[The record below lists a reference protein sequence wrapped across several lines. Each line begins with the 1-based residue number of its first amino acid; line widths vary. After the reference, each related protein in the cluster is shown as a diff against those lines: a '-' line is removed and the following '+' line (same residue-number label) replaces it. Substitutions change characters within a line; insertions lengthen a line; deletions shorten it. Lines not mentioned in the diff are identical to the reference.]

1 MRSGRNKVVR
11 RLVAI
16 VAAVLLASLAW
27 AGPALAETPTP
38 VAPIGA
44 LQDAASKSSPS
55 STAEEVPP
63 ATTEATTATKRSA
76 AVAPNALAAPAIGGL
91 GGIPGFPS
99 TFPFPTSTAIPG
111 LPPIAPGTDPA
122 TACSQVVSAL
132 RGLDPTQLSA
142 ALDSPAAIFCSA
154 LGFPLPSLPG
164 LPGLPSSGG
173 SFTET
178 SFPEPKVLRRRE
190 RAPVLRI
197 LRLHPV
203 GHRGPGLRHAGRLR
217 SEGRREH
224 RRRLV
229 RAMTRNEVAGRTS

>member
-1 MRSGRNKVVR
+1 MRSGRNRVVR

-55 STAEEVPP
+55 STAEEVSP

-178 SFPEPKVLRRRE
+178 SFPEPRFFDDGSGHRYYGFCGCTPWATA
-190 RAPVLRI
+190 APVYATQVASV
-197 LRLHPV
+197 PKGGV
-203 GHRGPGLRHAGRLR
+203 NTGDGSFGP
-217 SEGRREH
+217 
-224 RRRLV
+224 
-229 RAMTRNEVAGRTS
+229 